1 MPDLTIRDFDSAL
14 FEKLQA
20 WAEQQ
25 NKALPDLA
33 LDILA
38 AAQRAHEHFDPT
50 MDQTT
55 RDIRR
60 CRDGGCGLCVSV
72 VLRPRLSKAG

>member
-1 MPDLTIRDFDSAL
+1 MPNLTIDDIDPAL
-14 FEKLQA
+14 FETLRT

-25 NKALPDLA
+25 NKTLPDLVR
-33 LDILA
+33 DILG

-60 CRDGGCGLCVSV
+60 CRDGGCGLCDELEPIFGRV
-72 VLRPRLSKAG
+72 AA